1 MASISASGTASAAL
15 TRGWVVSTML
25 IATLAIAPARAQ
37 AQAPGGPG
45 AELELRVEGLRNAK
59 GKIRLCLTRD
69 ARHFPDCAG
78 DPQAIKR
85 SVAAG
90 TADIL
95 LSDLPPGRYAL
106 SLIHD
111 ENGNGKLDT
120 LLGMP
125 KEGFGFSRNPAIGFG
140 PPKFADVLSELG
152 PGPSRWNIRVRY
164 IL

>member
-1 MASISASGTASAAL
+1 M
-15 TRGWVVSTML
+15 
-25 IATLAIAPARAQ
+25 ATLAIAPGQ
-37 AQAPGGPG
+37 AQVPGGPG
-45 AELELRVEGLRNAK
+45 SELELQVEGLRNAK
-59 GKIRLCLTRD
+59 GMIRLCLTRD

-85 SVAAG
+85 SAAAG
-90 TADIL
+90 PAGIV
-95 LSDLPPGRYAL
+95 LSGLSPGRYAL

-140 PPKFADVLSELG
+140 PPKFADVLSDVG
-152 PGPSRWNIRVRY
+152 PGHSRWNIRVRY